1 MLFFLII
8 CRCLYSSSAHWTGE
22 RTAPVQFYPRWDKAD
37 RDAYYRYTGDNLVS
51 LVSELDELIIDNSC
65 STDEIDEVYERIVS
79 ALIISA
85 VIFFVNFDGARS

>member
-1 MLFFLII
+1 
-8 CRCLYSSSAHWTGE
+8 
-22 RTAPVQFYPRWDKAD
+22 
-37 RDAYYRYTGDNLVS
+37 VS